1 MFNRVYSA
9 PTFLVMAILSLAC
22 LSACGRKNEDANDR
36 GARGAASV
44 GVMVVQPRPLNL
56 TQELTGRTS
65 AWLVSDVR
73 PQVGGIVKAR
83 QFTEGALV
91 TAGQSLY
98 QIDPATYQADYDSAL
113 AAEQQAQ
120 AAADAAAL
128 RFERS
133 QQLITIKAISQQELD
148 RIEQLLARTPIFAGY
163 DRARLE
169 AVANQCVDVINR
181 SGVEPALDAAVGA
194 LPDRLQDT
202 AYALAVEIAVV
213 DLHLPQ
219 EELRLLEMIR
229 DLMKIDRLVTA
240 AIEAAAR
247 ARMRT
252 A

>member
-1 MFNRVYSA
+1 M
-9 PTFLVMAILSLAC
+9 TLSPQ
-22 LSACGRKNEDANDR
+22 DALIHIMVTT
-36 GARGAASV
+36 AS
-44 GVMVVQPRPLNL
+44 
-56 TQELTGRTS
+56 
-65 AWLVSDVR
+65 SD
-73 PQVGGIVKAR
+73 A
-83 QFTEGALV
+83 
-91 TAGQSLY
+91 
-98 QIDPATYQADYDSAL
+98 
-113 AAEQQAQ
+113 
-120 AAADAAAL
+120 
-128 RFERS
+128 
-133 QQLITIKAISQQELD
+133 AISQQELD